1 MELRNRRLS
10 LEELDEQTNS
20 DKQPTSMNS
29 NDSNRSNDDS
39 SNNGDRDGD
48 GDEDEEMEDMGGF
61 LGDFE
66 EICED
71 EDVERF
77 ISQNHTP
84 AVSTRHSPEICDKAE
99 SSDEEDIF
107 ESIPD
112 QEDVVMESATVEPVA
127 PETIAVEKP
136 SEEQVMVAAAVEP
149 AADVQMTEPAAEPQA
164 IEEVVPEIAE
174 VTDVAE
180 IAKSAKTAWLVSES
194 IKQKYRELEDRF
206 RDQFVPK
213 LGKGQFFD
221 PETYR
226 KYTVIGNVAEAS
238 MAAPIVL
245 QPQQQQTQ
253 QQPRQQ
259 TQQQTQQQSQ
269 QQHTQQPQPQHQHQQ
284 QKPSSLR
291 SGALVQTDP
300 PVSTRTRSTKASDQ
314 DDVVGALLG
323 AMQPASKKPSPHTDA
338 LQATQA
344 TIPTDM
350 LAAMAALDGPAPA
363 DAPTQPAQPKPDP
376 TPHVTAKDL
385 AAHLPRGYAG
395 PFSQLTLAEHQ
406 RCQFLGSR
414 GVKALGAREQAEFMR
429 LRGRVEAEQKEF
441 RRLLQEKT
449 TESLRDV
456 SPELLAQCRG
466 WLEKQRR
473 EALGAYAPMYM
484 PTRVMAIRP
493 ITSGHVPL
501 EYRDTLLQCG
511 VCHGVREVAHGGRV
525 QQQQAGEVAMGGG
538 RPVMT
543 KDPHVRRLAEQAR
556 ADVALSDSALL
567 ALLTLPLAY
576 HRDLLIPLEVAM
588 VGDRRLAVVDRP
600 LVPGRAWTPRKLRQ
614 MYCDAAV
621 RSQMLDRTQTLAL
634 GRGSGGGTEPG
645 PGPGPGPGLDT
656 VGAAANASYT
666 VWAFGATRLLVRCGI
681 DGFSQGESGG
691 EGQGE
696 GGSGETRVT
705 VTLGTKLEHHVP
717 ATNPEAGLAAGGSG
731 MALEEVT
738 ETERLSWWLSAWLR
752 GSPSQLWVTHLDRA
766 SQAVRTSK
774 VTAADMFP
782 ADAPQ
787 PSMHALR
794 NVLAEIQRLPVGR
807 YVLEHVRGAWD
818 ATILRAVDRATS
830 GATATATATAA
841 TAAAV
846 GAGALGVRPSGAV
859 MDLAKELEL
868 EVEVELGAAGFALGE
883 VANDYVPPIWLGAP
897 PMPPW
902 TYPPPEVLALQKQK
916 QKQNGAGAGAGAG
929 TATGTGAGPKK
940 GKKANKRKRARHN

>member
-10 LEELDEQTNS
+10 LEELDEQTNG

-29 NDSNRSNDDS
+29 NAGNRSNDGS

-127 PETIAVEKP
+127 PEPISVEKL
-136 SEEQVMVAAAVEP
+136 SEEQVMVAAAVETV
-149 AADVQMTEPAAEPQA
+149 AAVQMTEPAAEPQE
-164 IEEVVPEIAE
+164 IEEVVQEIAEVVPEIAE

-180 IAKSAKTAWLVSES
+180 SAKPAKTAWLVSES

-238 MAAPIVL
+238 VAAPAVL
-245 QPQQQQTQ
+245 QPQQQQAQQQPQ
-253 QQPRQQ
+253 QQPRRQA
-259 TQQQTQQQSQ
+259 QQQQPQ
-269 QQHTQQPQPQHQHQQ
+269 QQHIQQPQHQPQQQHIQQPQHQPQQQHIQQPQHQQ

-323 AMQPASKKPSPHTDA
+323 AMQPANKKPSPHADA
-338 LQATQA
+338 AQATQA

-350 LAAMAALDGPAPA
+350 LAAMAALDGPTPA
-363 DAPTQPAQPKPDP
+363 DAPTQPAQPKADP

-414 GVKALGAREQAEFMR
+414 GAKALGAREQAEFMR

-473 EALGAYAPMYM
+473 EALEAYAPMYM

-525 QQQQAGEVAMGGG
+525 QQQQQQAGEVAMGGG

-588 VGDRRLAVVDRP
+588 VGGRRLAVVDRP

-634 GRGSGGGTEPG
+634 GRGSGGGTEPR
-645 PGPGPGPGLDT
+645 PGPGPDT

-681 DGFSQGESGG
+681 DGFSQGEG
-691 EGQGE
+691 EGEGEGE
-696 GGSGETRVT
+696 GGSGEARVT

-717 ATNPEAGLAAGGSG
+717 ATSPEASLAAGGSG
-731 MALEEVT
+731 MALEEIT

-752 GSPSQLWVTHLDRA
+752 GSPSQLW
-766 SQAVRTSK
+766 
-774 VTAADMFP
+774 
-782 ADAPQ
+782 
-787 PSMHALR
+787 
-794 NVLAEIQRLPVGR
+794 
-807 YVLEHVRGAWD
+807 
-818 ATILRAVDRATS
+818 
-830 GATATATATAA
+830 
-841 TAAAV
+841 
-846 GAGALGVRPSGAV
+846 
-859 MDLAKELEL
+859 
-868 EVEVELGAAGFALGE
+868 
-883 VANDYVPPIWLGAP
+883 
-897 PMPPW
+897 
-902 TYPPPEVLALQKQK
+902 
-916 QKQNGAGAGAGAG
+916 
-929 TATGTGAGPKK
+929 
-940 GKKANKRKRARHN
+940 